1 MPIRSPFVRSL
12 IAGFAGA
19 AAVTIVHETARRL
32 SRSAPR
38 MDVLGRETIGRTYE
52 AAGAKRPYPQRLQQ
66 MALAGDLVS
75 NSLYYSLAGFDAW
88 GLHALTRG
96 GMLGLFAG
104 VGAVALPPIIGLP
117 AWPTQRTPATQAMA
131 LSWYTLGGLV
141 AGGVM
146 MYFEQQDQQQLQRGA
161 ARRRTGTSQRRE
173 RIDWGPPAARTVP
186 TRPGLEPASTDI

>member
-1 MPIRSPFVRSL
+1 MAIRSPIMRSL

-19 AAVTIVHETARRL
+19 AAVTIVHEAARRL

-52 AAGAKRPYPQRLQQ
+52 IAGAARPYPQRLQQ

-75 NSLYYSLAGFDAW
+75 NTLYYSMAGCSAW
-88 GLHALTRG
+88 GLHAMTRG

-104 VGAVALPPIIGLP
+104 VGAVALPPIMGLP
-117 AWPTQRTPATQAMA
+117 AWPTQRSRATQLMA

-146 MYFEQQDQQQLQRGA
+146 MYFEQHDQRPG
-161 ARRRTGTSQRRE
+161 RPRTGASQRRE
-173 RIDWGPPAARTVP
+173 KTNWGPPASATVP
-186 TRPGLEPASTDI
+186 NRPELEPVSTDI